1 LEPYETILKAI
12 RPKVSFGCATI
23 HVDRPPELKS
33 GQVGYSISPTGE
45 SLVGDKDGDWRST
58 WLVIG
63 YDETC
68 GDPIFIDRSKEGYPV
83 YTATIGKGRWDPV
96 PIAVSLQAF
105 GQALSAIATVA
116 KGRENPV
123 ALEQNPLPESE
134 RDRALAAIR
143 QHNPQIGLNFWHT
156 LLTES

>member
-1 LEPYETILKAI
+1 MEPYDTILNAI

-23 HVDRPPELKS
+23 HVYRPSELKV

-68 GDPIFIDRSKEGYPV
+68 GDPIFIDRSKEEYPV
-83 YTATIGKGRWDPV
+83 YTAMIGKGRWDAV

-105 GQALSAIATVA
+105 GRALSAIAAVA
-116 KGRENPV
+116 EGRENPV
-123 ALEQNPLPESE
+123 ALEQTPLPESE
-134 RDRALAAIR
+134 KDRVLAAIR
-143 QHNPQIGLNFWHT
+143 QHNPQIGLDFWQI